1 MGQLLERYKD
11 SDFEQM
17 KKVEGAL
24 IAALLPFKA
33 TTDPLLAVLALVRV
47 IRVFLRAAPTPA
59 RKEILPVLFAYM
71 EGRTQLP
78 TANDQA
84 GKLWLPN

>member
-1 MGQLLERYKD
+1 MGQILERYRD
-11 SDFEQM
+11 VDFEQM

-24 IAALLPFKA
+24 IQALLPFKA

-47 IRVFLRAAPTPA
+47 IRVFLRGAPKPA
-59 RKEILPVLFAYM
+59 QKEILPVLIAYL

-78 TANDQA
+78 RTSEES